1 LAEKITT
8 VFFDF
13 GGTLCDYYPSNAE
26 IWSKIAARLG
36 YQIPPDDSRIH
47 QGMKNMTQAYQ
58 RLDISFGQLT
68 ANQLH
73 TLNCQVLNAMG
84 IDGSG
89 TQDTIAAEF
98 LAREKAGL
106 YTLYPD
112 IPQTLHALK
121 QKGIKMGLISNV
133 GQELAITR
141 RPFLKENGILHF
153 FDTIIFSV
161 EVGVVKPEKAI
172 FDLALREIGEGNPS
186 STMHVGDSPIEDVK
200 GARNAGLIPI
210 LFDSLDFFSTEN
222 VIKIKALSDILQY
235 LK

>member
-1 LAEKITT
+1 MAEKITT

-13 GGTLCDYYPSNAE
+13 GGTLADYYPSNAE

-36 YQIPPDDSRIH
+36 YQISPNDSRIH
-47 QGMKNMTQAYQ
+47 QGMKKMTQSYQ
-58 RLDISFGQLT
+58 RLGIPFGQLT

-73 TLNCQVLNAMG
+73 TLNCLVLKAMG

-89 TQDTIAAEF
+89 TEDIIDAEF

-112 IPQTLHALK
+112 AHQTLHALN
-121 QKGIKMGLISNV
+121 QKGIKLGIISNV
-133 GQELAITR
+133 GQALALTR
-141 RPFLKENGILHF
+141 RPFLKENGILHL
-153 FDTIIFSV
+153 FDAIIFSV

-200 GARNAGLIPI
+200 GARNAGLIPV
-210 LFDSLDFFSTEN
+210 LFDSLDFMSTEN
-222 VIKIKALSDILQY
+222 VIKIKVLSDILQY